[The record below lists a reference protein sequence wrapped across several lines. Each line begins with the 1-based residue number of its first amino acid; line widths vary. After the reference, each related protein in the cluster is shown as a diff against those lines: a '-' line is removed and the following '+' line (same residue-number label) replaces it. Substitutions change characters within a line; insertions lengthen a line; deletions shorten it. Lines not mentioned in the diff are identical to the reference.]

1 MNIYNK
7 YKNYKKNRKIL
18 EVKFID
24 SKPDKKQVTR
34 ICKEFKPRGSIVIFP
49 SFLYHRIKKVTRGER
64 NSLVCW
70 SLGKP
75 WQ

>member
-1 MNIYNK
+1 MIVFENGD
-7 YKNYKKNRKIL
+7 L
-18 EVKFID
+18 EFCFPD
-24 SKPDKKQVTR
+24 GNTDKKQATR